1 MIAWIALTAVL
12 GAAASSFV
20 QVVIDRT
27 GANLPA
33 RLRERSRCPVCSL
46 SLPARD
52 TLPVLSFVL
61 LRGRCRGCGS
71 PIPARHLLGELAG
84 GGVSALSAAGVG
96 VSWWLPAVLVTPMAA
111 VLLMAAGRHPRRG
124 RLLPALLPL
133 IGVALLTLGL
143 GGAVTGRW
151 ALYAMAGLLGAAV
164 FLADHSAR
172 RKKAGWSRSAAVGA
186 EDSAS

>member
-1 MIAWIALTAVL
+1 MIIWIALTALL

-27 GANLPA
+27 EANLPG
-33 RLRERSRCPVCSL
+33 RLRERSRCPACSL
-46 SLPARD
+46 PLPARD

-61 LRGRCRGCGS
+61 LRGRCRSCDS

-84 GGVSALSAAGVG
+84 GGLWALSAAVVG
-96 VSWWLPAVLVTPMAA
+96 VSWWLPAALVAPMAA
-111 VLLMAAGRHPRRG
+111 VLLTAAGRHPRPDW
-124 RLLPALLPL
+124 LLPTLLPL

-151 ALYAMAGLLGAAV
+151 TLYAMAGLPGASGLLAAV
-164 FLADHSAR
+164 LLPDRDAANAR
-172 RKKAGWSRSAAVGA
+172 PQQVRR
-186 EDSAS
+186 